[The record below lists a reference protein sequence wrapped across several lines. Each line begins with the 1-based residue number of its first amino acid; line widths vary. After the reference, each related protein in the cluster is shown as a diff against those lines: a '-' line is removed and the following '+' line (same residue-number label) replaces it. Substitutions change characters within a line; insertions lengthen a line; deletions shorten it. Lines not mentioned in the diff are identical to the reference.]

1 MRRVVAWNWTMNAP
15 APCLISMEIVY
26 VALLMVAMKTTFIK
40 FLFIKSMTRFINP
53 ASAVVLAIFL
63 PGCAGKPVIQTQVI
77 EKAIAVP
84 CVVKTPPECKSAYA
98 VDRVSTKD
106 DAVTINRALRA
117 EIEERWAC
125 EIKLRA
131 ALKGC
136 NKTMED
142 ATDTET
148 AGS

>member
-1 MRRVVAWNWTMNAP
+1 MIRLTSGGVTYGRNENHFYLNP
-15 APCLISMEIVY
+15 
-26 VALLMVAMKTTFIK
+26 
-40 FLFIKSMTRFINP
+40 LFIKSMTRFINLT
-53 ASAVVLAIFL
+53 SAVVLSIFL

-106 DAVTINRALRA
+106 DAVTINRALRT

-142 ATDTET
+142 APHTET